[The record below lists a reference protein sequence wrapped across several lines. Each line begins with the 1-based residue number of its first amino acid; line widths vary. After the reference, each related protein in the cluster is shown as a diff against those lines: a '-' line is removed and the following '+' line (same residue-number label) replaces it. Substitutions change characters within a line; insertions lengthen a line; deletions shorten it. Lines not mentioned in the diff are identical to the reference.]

1 MRRKYTYRAKLTEE
15 EIDQVIDLYR
25 SGKSCKDVAQIVGCV
40 PATVSKVAIHHGINR
55 ARGGPNHSTEVRVY
69 VDGRHRRFKSMR
81 TAAREL
87 GYRNHESLRWAIKS
101 GAVKTWRP
109 DKFREHPGL
118 DSMPTPRPFETFS
131 REAYEDRLCKAGA
144 KVRDKYVTIPYE
156 KIDEYHART

>member
-1 MRRKYTYRAKLTEE
+1 MKCNYTYRAKLTEE
-15 EIDQVIDLYR
+15 EIAQVIELYR
-25 SGKSCKDVAQIVGCV
+25 SGKSCKEVAQIVGCV

-55 ARGGPNHSTEVRVY
+55 ARGGPNHSTEVRVF
-69 VDGRHRRFKSMR
+69 VDGRHRRFKSIR

-118 DSMPTPRPFETFS
+118 DCMPTPYPFTAKSAEVL
-131 REAYEDRLCKAGA
+131 EAKAGRKRKEVQDA
-144 KVRDKYVTIPYE
+144 GV
-156 KIDEYHART
+156 

>member
-1 MRRKYTYRAKLTEE
+1 MRRNYTYRAKLTEE
-15 EIDQVIDLYR
+15 EIAQVIELYR
-25 SGKSCKDVAQIVGCV
+25 SGKSCKEVAQIVGCV

-55 ARGGPNHSTEVRVY
+55 ARGGPNHSTEVRVF
-69 VDGRHRRFKSMR
+69 VDGRHLRFKSIR

-118 DSMPTPRPFETFS
+118 NCMPTPYPFTTKSAEVL
-131 REAYEDRLCKAGA
+131 EAKRGRKRKEVQDAG
-144 KVRDKYVTIPYE
+144 V
-156 KIDEYHART
+156 